1 MKDITFKKP
10 LQESDYQAYDEWC
23 EWCNIHN
30 YSIMDDND
38 EYYYCKDNNPTQQDI
53 ISTQINKLKQQ
64 LSDTDYKAIKY
75 MEGYISEEDYS
86 SIKQQR
92 QSWRDEI
99 NSLEQQIE
107 KLNTNS

>member
-10 LQESDYQAYDEWC
+10 LQELDYQAYDEWC

-53 ISTQINKLKQQ
+53 INTQINKLKQQ
-64 LSDTDYKAIKY
+64 LSDTDYKALKY
-75 MEGYISEEDYS
+75 MEGYISEEEYS

-92 QSWRDEI
+92 QAWRDEI
-99 NSLEQQIE
+99 NQLEQQIE
-107 KLNTNS
+107 ELNNNL